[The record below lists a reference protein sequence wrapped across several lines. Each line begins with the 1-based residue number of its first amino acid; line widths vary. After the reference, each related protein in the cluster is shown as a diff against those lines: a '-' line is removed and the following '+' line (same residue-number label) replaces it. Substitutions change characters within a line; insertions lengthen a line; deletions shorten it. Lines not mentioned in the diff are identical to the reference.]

1 MKKTIPA
8 IILVALLC
16 LAVAG
21 CSGRRLE
28 NRSVVTT
35 IAPVTITTQEIKQ
48 DKTNIAIDLKIP
60 VISGMK
66 NQTIQSEI
74 NWQLVEDAK
83 NFASQIEKQADEEIP
98 QMKKSGLVVDRY
110 AARTSYKV
118 TYNQNGLLSIP
129 IMFMQYTGGAHGLEV
144 KRAYNFDLTNGKNLT
159 LEDLFKPG
167 TDYKG
172 IINAEIRK
180 QIQANPGKYF
190 SGQNGFQGIKD
201 DQSYFLSGNALVIY
215 FQEYEIAPYA
225 AGCPEFKIPF
235 TLFGNGLKTF

>member
-8 IILVALLC
+8 ILAVAVFCLV
-16 LAVAG
+16 VAG
-21 CSGRRLE
+21 CSGRQLE
-28 NRSVVTT
+28 SRSVSSTL
-35 IAPVTITTQEIKQ
+35 APVTITTREIKQ
-48 DKTNIAIDLKIP
+48 EKTNIAVDLKIP

-66 NQTIQSEI
+66 NQAVQNKI
-74 NWQLVEDAK
+74 NSQLAEDAE
-83 NFASQIEKQADEEIP
+83 NFAGQIEKQADEEIP

-110 AARTSYKV
+110 TARTSYEV
-118 TYNQNGLLSIP
+118 TYHRNRLLSIP

-180 QIQANPGKYF
+180 QIQANPDKYF
-190 SGQNGFQGIKD
+190 SGQNGFRGIKD
-201 DQSYFLSGNALVIY
+201 DQDYFLSGDALVVY

-225 AGCPEFKIPF
+225 AGCPEFKIPC